1 MMLETHYQD
10 ISESRNPMV
19 FIFFRRSIW
28 NELFYII
35 RFKEI
40 KKEVCPKW
48 CWVNSHWYTNILFK
62 NHATSRVKKHLFIDK
77 SLFSEV
83 VKYLL
88 PAHLEVQQ
96 IYVLEQPMR
105 FLTLDLKTK
114 LITSESTFRRSLSG
128 MVVYKILNSKAEIDL
143 AFFLTLILFSL
154 VAIGKEFCTT
164 QNFSQLEWQK
174 LWLWKL
180 STVLK
185 IILKSLG
192 VVSESRFVL
201 Q

>member
-1 MMLETHYQD
+1 MMLEAHYQD

-19 FIFFRRSIW
+19 LIFFRRSIW

-35 RFKEI
+35 RFKEL
-40 KKEVCPKW
+40 KKEVGPKW

-62 NHATSRVKKHLFIDK
+62 NHATSRVKTQLFIDK

-83 VKYLL
+83 SSSSSLRSPIDICLDK
-88 PAHLEVQQ
+88 
-96 IYVLEQPMR
+96 PMR

-164 QNFSQLEWQK
+164 QNFSQPEWKK
-174 LWLWKL
+174 LWVW
-180 STVLK
+180 
-185 IILKSLG
+185 
-192 VVSESRFVL
+192 RRNFL
-201 Q
+201 QY